1 MKKNGLKPTYG
12 QSTVPNER
20 NPLTVNIEAI
30 AVCTRLFCKT
40 FAQWTWAVS
49 GEGTSASI
57 LLVVDHKMCV
67 IKPWKWKGHICIDL
81 VYGLKWIVVQDR
93 RKYSARK
100 TQKIL
105 CYKYL
110 KILKCASGGF
120 VLRYRQCKDGEICG
134 RTIKLI
140 RSGQNLDQVLL
151 WL

>member
-1 MKKNGLKPTYG
+1 MDSPPSPMKEMLWLWT
-12 QSTVPNER
+12 SR
-20 NPLTVNIEAI
+20 PLPFVQGCSAKLLRSGPEHSVGKEHLLQVI
-30 AVCTRLFCKT
+30 LFYY
-40 FAQWTWAVS
+40 WW
-49 GEGTSASI
+49 SI
-57 LLVVDHKMCV
+57 TKCV
-67 IKPWKWKGHICIDL
+67 WSSREKWKGHICIDL
-81 VYGLKWIVVQDR
+81 VYGLKWIVLQNR